1 MDAVIASPI
10 AAAAGGSFLIES
22 RTPDEIFTPED
33 LSEEQRQI
41 AATAEL
47 FAREEILPHA
57 AAIEAKEPGAL
68 TAVLRKIAELG
79 FTALDIPEEFGGL
92 GMDKVSSTLI
102 TDHISVLASFSTAF
116 GAHIGIATLPLVWY
130 GTEEQKQ
137 RYLPKLATCEWI
149 GAYGL
154 SEASS
159 GSDAMNIRTRAV
171 LSSDGA
177 HYILNGEKQW
187 LTNCGIADLYTVFA
201 KIDGEK
207 FSAFLIERATPGL
220 TVGAEEHKLGIHGSS
235 TCPLVLQ
242 DCKIP
247 AGNLLGEAGKG
258 HHIAFNVL
266 NVGRFKLGVACIGG
280 ARHALAQM
288 IRYAK
293 ERKAFGKPIAEF
305 GLIQRKISS
314 AAAQLYA
321 AESMAYR
328 LAGLI
333 DARLDTAR
341 LDSARAEQTGGPSG
355 QSIDVPRKIEEYAV
369 ECSILKVYGS
379 EMLTL
384 VADELI
390 ATMGG
395 YGYVE
400 EYPAERTYRDAR
412 INRIFEGTNEI
423 NRLII
428 TGWMMK
434 RAMSGKLPLLGA
446 IKRVMDEVMEP
457 PAFGGDSDA
466 GQPLAHETA
475 VLAAVKKMAL
485 FAAGVASQRFM
496 TALEEQQEI
505 MADLAD
511 MISQVFALESALVRA
526 QKIASAGRGSAEVA
540 AAMTGLLAEESMALA
555 EQAARRV
562 LAASSE
568 GDALD
573 HAVGD
578 SAAPGAIDAV
588 RCGHVEPRRGSQV
601 HRAGTLSFLKDEL
614 PVLMQ
619 PAPSDSKTIRV
630 LLAEAESSLAEGPH
644 AERARRDAETLLL
657 HAIREDVPD
666 ANLAWLIAHDNE
678 TLPAHAR
685 HGFSR
690 VGRTPPCRRAHS
702 IHYGRG

>member
-1 MDAVIASPI
+1 MP
-10 AAAAGGSFLIES
+10 AAAGGSFLIES
-22 RTPDEIFTPED
+22 RRPDEIFTPED
-33 LSEEQRQI
+33 LNEEQRQI
-41 AATAEL
+41 AATAEQ
-47 FAREEILPHA
+47 FAREEILPRV
-57 AAIEAKEPGAL
+57 AAIERKEPGAMQ
-68 TAVLRKIAELG
+68 AVLRKAAELG
-79 FTALDIPEEFGGL
+79 FTAIDVPEEYGGL

-137 RYLPKLATCEWI
+137 RYLPKLASCEWI

-171 LSSDGA
+171 LSPDGA

-187 LTNCGIADLYTVFA
+187 LTNGGIADLYTVFA

-207 FSAFLIERATPGL
+207 FSAFLIERGTPGL
-220 TVGAEEHKLGIHGSS
+220 TVGAEEHKLGIRGSS

-247 AGNLLGEAGKG
+247 KDNLLGEAGKG

-293 ERKAFGKPIAEF
+293 ERRAFGKSISEF
-305 GLIQRKISS
+305 GLIQRKISL

-328 LAGLI
+328 TAGLM
-333 DARLDTAR
+333 DARLGGAK
-341 LDSARAEQTGGPSG
+341 LEGVNAEPA
-355 QSIDVPRKIEEYAV
+355 IDVPRRIEEYAV

-434 RAMSGKLPLLGA
+434 RAMNGKLPLLAA

-466 GQPLAHETA
+466 GEPLAHETA
-475 VLAAVKKMAL
+475 VLAAVKKMTL

-526 QKIASAGRGSAEVA
+526 QKIAGAGRSSAEVA

-562 LAASSE
+562 LAACGE
-568 GDALD
+568 GDALTTQLAIVRRLARSTPAD
-573 HAVGD
+573 VVALSRAV
-578 SAAPGAIDAV
+578 ARYCIDA
-588 RCGHVEPRRGSQV
+588 
-601 HRAGTLSFLKDEL
+601 
-614 PVLMQ
+614 
-619 PAPSDSKTIRV
+619 
-630 LLAEAESSLAEGPH
+630 
-644 AERARRDAETLLL
+644 ERYPL
-657 HAIREDVPD
+657 
-666 ANLAWLIAHDNE
+666 
-678 TLPAHAR
+678 
-685 HGFSR
+685 
-690 VGRTPPCRRAHS
+690 
-702 IHYGRG
+702 

>member
-1 MDAVIASPI
+1 MDAVTASPI
-10 AAAAGGSFLIES
+10 AAAAGGSFLVES

-33 LSEEQRQI
+33 LNEEQRQI
-41 AATAEL
+41 AATAER
-47 FAREEILPHA
+47 FAREEILPRVP
-57 AAIEAKEPGAL
+57 AIEAKEPGAM
-68 TAVLRKIAELG
+68 AAALRKAAELG
-79 FTALDIPEEFGGL
+79 FTAVEVPEEYGGL

-116 GAHIGIATLPLVWY
+116 GAHVGIATLPLVWY

-137 RYLPKLATCEWI
+137 RYLPKLASCEWI

-159 GSDAMNIRTRAV
+159 GSDAMNIRTRAA
-171 LSSDGA
+171 LSADGA
-177 HYILNGEKQW
+177 YYVLNGEKQW
-187 LTNCGIADLYTVFA
+187 LTNGGTADLYTVFA

-207 FSAFLIERATPGL
+207 FSAFLVERGTPGL
-220 TVGAEEHKLGIHGSS
+220 TVGAEEHKLGIRGSS

-247 AGNLLGEAGKG
+247 KENLLGEAGKG

-293 ERKAFGKPIAEF
+293 ERRAFGKSIAEF

-328 LAGLI
+328 SAGLI
-333 DARLDTAR
+333 EAKLEGAYAD
-341 LDSARAEQTGGPSG
+341 QIGPSG
-355 QSIDVPRKIEEYAV
+355 QGADVPRRIEEYAV

-434 RAMSGKLPLLGA
+434 RAMSGKLPLLAA

-457 PAFGGDSDA
+457 LGFGGAADA
-466 GQPLAHETA
+466 GQPLAHEMA

-526 QKIASAGRGSAEVA
+526 QKIARAGRSSAEVA
-540 AAMTGLLAEESMALA
+540 AAMKGLLADESMSLV
-555 EQAARRV
+555 ERAARRV
-562 LAASSE
+562 LAATSE
-568 GDALD
+568 GDALTTQL
-573 HAVGD
+573 AILRRLARSTPGD
-578 SAAPGAIDAV
+578 VVALSRAIAQ
-588 RCGHVEPRRGSQV
+588 RC
-601 HRAGTLSFLKDEL
+601 
-614 PVLMQ
+614 
-619 PAPSDSKTIRV
+619 I
-630 LLAEAESSLAEGPH
+630 EAERFPL
-644 AERARRDAETLLL
+644 
-657 HAIREDVPD
+657 
-666 ANLAWLIAHDNE
+666 
-678 TLPAHAR
+678 
-685 HGFSR
+685 
-690 VGRTPPCRRAHS
+690 
-702 IHYGRG
+702 